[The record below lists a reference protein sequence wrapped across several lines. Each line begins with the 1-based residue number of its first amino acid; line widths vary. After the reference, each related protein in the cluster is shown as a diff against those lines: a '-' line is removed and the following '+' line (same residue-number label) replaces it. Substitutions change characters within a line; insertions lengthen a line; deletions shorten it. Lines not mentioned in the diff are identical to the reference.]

1 MQKRKRLFWFGAIVI
16 ILAGLYYSALPAE
29 LFHTPYSYVLEDSE
43 GNLLSASVAADG
55 QWRFPLTQHV
65 SDKFAKAV
73 VLFEDKRF
81 YRHYGVDVLALARA
95 IRQNLKAGKVISGGS
110 TLTMQVIRL
119 SRKASRTYLEK
130 IIEIILATR
139 LELSYS
145 KDEILNLYASH
156 APFGGNVVGIEAAAW
171 RYFGRSPEQLSWA
184 EAATLAV
191 LPNAPSLIHPGKNRQ
206 ALLKKRNNLLLRLH
220 ASGYLDDL
228 DLQLALEEPLPE
240 KPVDF
245 PQMARHLLDRSR
257 FENPTTYRIRSTLQ
271 ESLQRRTEQIAY
283 DHARRLQANK
293 IYNVAVL
300 VAEVNSGRV
309 LAYVGN
315 AVADDS
321 DDHGRQV
328 DIVRSPR
335 STGSILKPFL
345 YAAMLD
351 EGKILSKTLLPDIPV
366 MINGFAPKN
375 FSLTYDGAVP
385 ADEALVRSL
394 NIPAV
399 HMLREYRYEKFY
411 DLLKRLG
418 MTTLSQ
424 PPDHY
429 GLSLIVG
436 GAEGTLWDI
445 TAMYASMARVL
456 NNPPDKRYLS
466 SDYRPLHYT
475 TIEQRAKDQP
485 ESSGYLSA
493 SSIYQTLEVL
503 TELGRPG
510 EERGWKIFS
519 STQRIAWKTGTSY
532 GFRDGW
538 AVGLTP
544 RYVVG
549 VWTGNA
555 GGEGRPGLTGIEA
568 AAPVLFDVFN
578 TLPVS
583 PWFAMPYSEMQ
594 QIAVCKSSGM
604 RLSDACQY
612 SDTLWVGRRG
622 LETKACLFHKWVH
635 LSKDHKHRV
644 HLGCAEASEMV
655 TVPWFVLPPVQE
667 HYYTRRK
674 MSYRSLPP
682 FITACQPSQGIAL
695 MDWVYP
701 RDGAKIYIPRQ
712 LSGEP
717 GKAVF
722 ELSHR
727 QREAVVYWHLDGEF
741 MGITQKSHQIAVN
754 PGPGNHILQ
763 VFDEQGQELACRFT
777 VISSR

>member
-351 EGKILSKTLLPDIPV
+351 EGKILPKTLLPDIPV

>member
-171 RYFGRSPEQLSWA
+171 RYFGQSPEQLSWA

-351 EGKILSKTLLPDIPV
+351 EGKILPKTLLPDIPV

>member
-171 RYFGRSPEQLSWA
+171 RYFGRSPVQLSWA

-351 EGKILSKTLLPDIPV
+351 EGKILPKTLLPDIPV

-493 SSIYQTLEVL
+493 SSNYQTLEVL

-727 QREAVVYWHLDGEF
+727 QREAVVYWHLDGEL

>member
-171 RYFGRSPEQLSWA
+171 RYFGQSPEQLSWA